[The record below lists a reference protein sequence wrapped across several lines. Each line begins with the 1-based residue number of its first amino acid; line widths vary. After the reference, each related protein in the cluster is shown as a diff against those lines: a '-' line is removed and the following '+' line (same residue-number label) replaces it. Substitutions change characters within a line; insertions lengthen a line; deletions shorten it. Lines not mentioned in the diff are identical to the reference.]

1 LDEDLTLIPLSDEN
15 PTVLRP
21 LVTIA
26 IIMANVAVFLYQ
38 LSLLVT
44 DPRLEEAL
52 IYQLGIVPAAMTHGM
67 LPNAG
72 QSYRIITSM
81 FLHGG
86 WLHIIGNMLYLWIFG
101 NNVEDSMGHFR
112 FAVFYLLTGIIAA
125 CAHIAFQPASTVP
138 TIGASGAVSGI
149 LGAYLVLHPHARIK
163 TLVPLF
169 IFFTVVYLPAWLFL
183 VVWIGWQVLSQ
194 TLFSVAP
201 DGGGIAYGAHI
212 GGFIAGAVL
221 IPFFRKYRRGSSY
234 SH

>member
-1 LDEDLTLIPLSDEN
+1 VIPLSDEN
-15 PTVLRP
+15 PTFLRP
-21 LVTIA
+21 VATIA
-26 IIMANVAVFLYQ
+26 IIAANIAVFLYQ
-38 LSLLVT
+38 LSLRVG

-52 IYQLGIVPAAMTHGM
+52 IYQFGVVPAAMTHG
-67 LPNAG
+67 LYLG
-72 QSYRIITSM
+72 EYYRAFTSM

-112 FAVFYLLTGIIAA
+112 FVIFYLLTGVIAA
-125 CAHIAFQPASTVP
+125 CAHIAIQPSSIIP

-169 IFFTVVYLPAWLFL
+169 VFFTVMYIPAWLFL

-194 TLFSVAP
+194 GLVPVTAT
-201 DGGGIAYGAHI
+201 GGGVAYGAHI
-212 GGFIAGAVL
+212 GGFIAGALL
-221 IPFFRKYRRGSSY
+221 IPWFRKYRRNRDFSY
-234 SH
+234 S